1 MKKLLL
7 MAALFCFAAAPA
19 AMAQTYETPQQ
30 VQQQQAQLAKDAE
43 VAKKQAEAALN
54 AFTDTITEAL
64 KAGDKVQLMG
74 FGTFEVKERA
84 ARTGRKPS
92 TGETI
97 EIPAKKSPSF
107 KAGKGFKDQF

>member
-1 MKKLLL
+1 MNKTNLIAK
-7 MAALFCFAAAPA
+7 MAEKADLN
-19 AMAQTYETPQQ
+19 
-30 VQQQQAQLAKDAE
+30 
-43 VAKKQAEAALN
+43 KKQAEAALN
-54 AFTDTITEAL
+54 AFVDTVSEAL
-64 KAGDKVQLMG
+64 LAGEKVQLMG

-97 EIPAKKSPSF
+97 EIPAKKTPSF